1 MKFSTTLLCL
11 SNSIVAAK
19 SGSGTKESRSLSDL
33 VLNKDNSKL
42 SSKSRS
48 SKDLITAGDELD
60 LTRGLESVASLF
72 SQMD

>member
-1 MKFSTTLLCL
+1 M
-11 SNSIVAAK
+11 AK

-33 VLNKDNSKL
+33 VLNKYNSKL

-48 SKDLITAGDELD
+48 SKDLITTGDELD
-60 LTRGLESVASLF
+60 LTRVLESVASLF